1 MNKMKNTWKNTTIR
15 LWMAVALILSVIA
28 GNMEHTV
35 AVEGKTLSTAVFA
48 YLDVGQGN
56 AELIRTKR
64 QAVLIDTG
72 KKECLW
78 GLEKAV
84 KKTGRKEDPDY
95 GSHSSGCRSYGKC
108 R

>member
-15 LWMAVALILSVIA
+15 LWMAVALVLSVIA

-56 AELIRTKR
+56 AELIRTNFQRRKHR
-64 QAVLIDTG
+64 
-72 KKECLW
+72 
-78 GLEKAV
+78 GLHHAAYVVRLKWNRLTEWV
-84 KKTGRKEDPDY
+84 K
-95 GSHSSGCRSYGKC
+95 
-108 R
+108 